1 MIMPH
6 NTDKEML
13 DTYRSSATNSSM
25 LALTSTFIPRPS
37 NVDFDFGEIRRYFS
51 QQANQPNGEVVE
63 TSKLV
68 FETLTKKSL
77 FTVVELR
84 WKISGLVD
92 DTTDPSTGEVDVR
105 GVRSSNKAAIA
116 EAAKVI
122 PAITNKLSNTLQLW
136 RGF

>member
-1 MIMPH
+1 MPH
-6 NTDKEML
+6 DTDRDML
-13 DTYRSSATNSSM
+13 DAYRKNATNSSM
-25 LALTSTFIPRPS
+25 LALTNVFIPRPTES
-37 NVDFDFGEIRRYFS
+37 DFDFGEIRRYFS
-51 QQANQPNGEVVE
+51 QQTNQSSGEVVE

-84 WKISGLVD
+84 WKISGLAN

-105 GVRSSNKAAIA
+105 GVRSSNKAAVM

-122 PAITNKLSNTLQLW
+122 PSIGNKLANTLQLW

>member
-1 MIMPH
+1 MPH
-6 NTDKEML
+6 DTDRDML
-13 DTYRSSATNSSM
+13 DAYRKNATNSSM
-25 LALTSTFIPRPS
+25 LALTSVFIPRPTDA
-37 NVDFDFGEIRRYFS
+37 DFDFGEIRRYFS
-51 QQANQPNGEVVE
+51 QQTNQSSGEVVE

-68 FETLTKKSL
+68 FESLTKKSL

-84 WKISGLVD
+84 WKISGLAN

-105 GVRSSNKAAIA
+105 GVRSSNKAAVV

-122 PAITNKLSNTLQLW
+122 PNIGNKLANTLQLW

>member
-1 MIMPH
+1 MPH
-6 NTDKEML
+6 DSDRVML
-13 DTYRSSATNSSM
+13 ETYRKNATDVSM
-25 LALTSTFIPRPS
+25 LALTSVFIPRPTDA
-37 NVDFDFGEIRRYFS
+37 DFDFGEIRRYFS
-51 QQANQPNGEVVE
+51 QQANQLSGEVVE

-84 WKISGLVD
+84 WKISGLAN

-105 GVRSSNKAAIA
+105 GVRSSNKAAVA